1 MFGAAQRFV
10 TCSSP
15 FGPAGKRAIRQFNLS
30 QPLRSASLRVI
41 YTSEGRGPQGR
52 RVQPAGLEEF
62 PMRSTLFR
70 ATALAAGLAVALVG
84 APAVSAPLAGA
95 APVAA
100 AVQKADA
107 GFETVAWRHH
117 YHRHHGFGPG
127 ALFAGAALGLIGASI
142 AGAFSGPDYYDY
154 GYPYCDPYDPYT
166 ACYSYGPS
174 YVYGGGLPVL
184 ASSSWLLQP
193 RLLART
199 QLRPGQPAGLR
210 RLP

>member
-1 MFGAAQRFV
+1 
-10 TCSSP
+10 
-15 FGPAGKRAIRQFNLS
+15 
-30 QPLRSASLRVI
+30 
-41 YTSEGRGPQGR
+41 
-52 RVQPAGLEEF
+52 
-62 PMRSTLFR
+62 MRSTLFR

-174 YVYGGGLPVL
+174 YVYGGGYYPFWRHHHGFYSRGYWPGHSFAQVN
-184 ASSSWLLQP
+184 
-193 RLLART
+193 
-199 QLRPGQPAGLR
+199 RPAFGGFHNFGGHAFAGGQVFAGGHAFGGNFGGMR
-210 RLP
+210 HH